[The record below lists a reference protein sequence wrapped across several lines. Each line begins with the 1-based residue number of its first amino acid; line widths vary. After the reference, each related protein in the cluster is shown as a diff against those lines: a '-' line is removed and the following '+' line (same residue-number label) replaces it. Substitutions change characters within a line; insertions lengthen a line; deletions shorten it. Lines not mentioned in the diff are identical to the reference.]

1 MPSPVGHFLFG
12 LTLHIATAPK
22 GDVAWRPR
30 ALTAVAA
37 ALLPDADL
45 LLRFVDG
52 RNHHQAESHS
62 LGSALAAGLI
72 VFLAARLARA
82 RSPASLG
89 AAAFTG
95 WISHVVLDFFGRDT
109 HPPIGLMALWP
120 LSHGY
125 FKSPA
130 PLFLDIGRTLEWIG
144 VRNNAVA
151 VTWEMV
157 ALCPLLVVAWR
168 LRTRQGVG

>member
-1 MPSPVGHFLFG
+1 MPSPAGHFLFG
-12 LTLHIATAPK
+12 LTLHIATAPR
-22 GDVAWRPR
+22 DHITWRPR
-30 ALTAVAA
+30 AITVVAA

-45 LLRFVDG
+45 LLKFVDG

-62 LGSALAAGLI
+62 LGCAVAAGLI
-72 VFLAARLARA
+72 VFLAALMARA

-89 AAAFTG
+89 AAALTG
-95 WISHVVLDFFGRDT
+95 WASHVFLDYFGRDT
-109 HPPIGLMALWP
+109 HPPIGLQALWP
-120 LSHGY
+120 LSDGF
-125 FKSPA
+125 FKSPF

-144 VRNNAVA
+144 IRNNAVA
-151 VTWEMV
+151 VAWEMV